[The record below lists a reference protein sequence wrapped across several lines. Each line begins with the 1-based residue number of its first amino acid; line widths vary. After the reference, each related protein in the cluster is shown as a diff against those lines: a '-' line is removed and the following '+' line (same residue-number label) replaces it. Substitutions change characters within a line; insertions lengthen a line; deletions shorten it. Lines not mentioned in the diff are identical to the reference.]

1 MTDCLKLYFKVDA
14 VERPR
19 DQTTGMP
26 KGFAF
31 ITFKEK
37 RVQNFKNLTQKNFD
51 CLKNLKIFVLNFLK
65 RTHPWW
71 KE

>member
-1 MTDCLKLYFKVDA
+1 MTDSLKLYFKVDA

-31 ITFKEK
+31 ITFKEQK
-37 RVQNFKNLTQKNFD
+37 VQNFNNNITY
-51 CLKNLKIFVLNFLK
+51 
-65 RTHPWW
+65 H
-71 KE
+71 